1 MDNAGNVLAPME
13 VVAVNVNDI
22 VLLPGTLRKFKRI
35 VKEARLDVKGK
46 IFNLDTGFDC
56 KTNRKAVWNAGLKP
70 NIPENVRNRD
80 TSKTKRGRPRHFWIK
95 SYRSRFTAE
104 RSFAWED
111 KYRAVVIRYDIKHAN
126 FLGHKLLAYTLINLR
141 HFCGKSQ

>member
-1 MDNAGNVLAPME
+1 MDNAGNVLAPVE
-13 VVAVNVNDI
+13 VQAVNVNDI
-22 VLLPGTLRKFKRI
+22 VLLPGALKKFKQI
-35 VKEARLDVKGK
+35 VKEAELNVKGK
-46 IFNLDTGFDC
+46 ILNLDTGFDS

-80 TSKTKRGRPRHFWIK
+80 ISKPKLGRPRYFRIK
-95 SYRSRFTAE
+95 SYKSRFTAE

-111 KYRAVVIRYDIKHAN
+111 KYRAVVIRYDLKHQN

-141 HFCGKSQ
+141 HFCGRSQ